1 MIGTCRRPLRAAWF
15 TLACVGALSAA
26 PAKAEFAEVLE
37 YDAPGHWRI
46 VGSPYTLHWNPNP
59 EHKHVWAVAVE
70 RQRDDGWLYGASYFS
85 NSFGQDSGYWYVGK
99 RYLELWDRPQLFWQ
113 WTAGL
118 LYGYKGAY
126 ANKVPLNYKAFSPGA
141 VVSIGWQFDPQLS
154 AQINAVGTAGLMLQ
168 FSYDFR

>member
-1 MIGTCRRPLRAAWF
+1 MIGTCCRPLRAAWF
-15 TLACVGALSAA
+15 TLASVGALFAG
-26 PAKAEFAEVLE
+26 PAQAELAEVLE

-46 VGSPYTLHWNPNP
+46 VGSPYTLHWNPSP
-59 EHKHVWAVAVE
+59 EHEYVWAVAVE
-70 RQRDDGWLYGASYFS
+70 RQRDDGWLYGASYFN

-99 RYLELWDRPQLFWQ
+99 RYGELWDRPQLYWQ

-126 ANKVPLNYKAFSPGA
+126 KDKVPLNYKAFSPGA